1 MWRHTN
7 QFNDALAQ
15 FEFEQIGFSVPRLG
29 GGNINRNRF
38 SFTDQTGKES
48 RRRQRGL
55 ALIALTVAVCEAV
68 SDLDFLL
75 SRHYCPSS
83 FPFVMRRRLLKW
95 SWSAVHLDAAR
106 AEAAEARSSAP
117 HSGGCC
123 FGALARFST
132 LCCRISCDNFLLAAA
147 AAAALWQVAAQACCM
162 PHAAQKLA

>member
-1 MWRHTN
+1 MAFSIGDISRISERNITENSISLAYGRDKRFLSHSKRVICHRHIGLHTHTYVGVCIGRHTN

-55 ALIALTVAVCEAV
+55 ALIALAVAVCEAV

-83 FPFVMRRRLLKW
+83 FPFVMRRRLLK
-95 SWSAVHLDAAR
+95 
-106 AEAAEARSSAP
+106 
-117 HSGGCC
+117 
-123 FGALARFST
+123 
-132 LCCRISCDNFLLAAA
+132 
-147 AAAALWQVAAQACCM
+147 
-162 PHAAQKLA
+162 